1 MDELAKLIS
10 EKVGISEEQAK
21 AAIEMV
27 LNHLK
32 ERLPGPIASQID
44 GVVSGGGLA
53 GAAGALGGILG
64 SR

>member
-10 EKVGISEEQAK
+10 EKVGISESQAK

-44 GVVSGGGLA
+44 GVLSGGGLT
-53 GAAGALGGILG
+53 GAAGVLGGILG
-64 SR
+64 NR

>member
-10 EKVGISEEQAK
+10 EKVGISESQAK

-44 GVVSGGGLA
+44 GVVSGGGLT
-53 GAAGALGGILG
+53 GAAGVLGGILG
-64 SR
+64 NR

>member
-10 EKVGISEEQAK
+10 EKVGITEPQAK

-27 LNHLK
+27 LSHLK
-32 ERLPGPIASQID
+32 ERLPGPIASQVD

-53 GAAGALGGILG
+53 GAAGVLGGILG
-64 SR
+64 NQ

>member
-10 EKVGISEEQAK
+10 EKVGISEAQAK

-27 LNHLK
+27 LNHLQ
-32 ERLPGPIASQID
+32 ERLPGPSASLMD

-53 GAAGALGGILG
+53 SAAGALGGILG
-64 SR
+64 SL